1 MSEDGQPRTR
11 TQSLPIALALIDLA
25 HVNVALNGHRVLHV
39 ITWALNPGEN
49 WAVLGA
55 NGAGK
60 STLLRLL
67 RGEIWPAPENGGT
80 RVYCLDGGR
89 PTSSPIGVKTH
100 VKIVSAEQQQRY
112 ARKHDWHLTCETVV
126 FTGLADSD
134 LPLTR
139 PTKAQRAQVAT
150 TMQLLGIEDL
160 ASADFKKLSQGQLR
174 KVLIAR
180 ALISQPKILI
190 LDEVGVGL
198 DKHARTQLY
207 DLVEQ
212 VAQSGTQILC
222 TTHRRDE
229 LIPSI
234 THVLELKSGKIVRME
249 DHRRVT
255 TDHRPPTTDGAQWR
269 PAASGQQPTSFLL
282 RISNTNVALDEGAKV
297 VLRDVNWQMNLG
309 EHWFIQGDN
318 GVGKSTLLKLILGE
332 LWPADGGEICRFGRC
347 DFKNVWEI
355 KQQIGYVSADFQTRY
370 YVDIPAEKVIASG
383 FFASVGWLQPTT
395 RAQDRQVKE
404 VIAQLGLQALAK
416 RSILEMSYGQARKVL
431 VARALVNQPK
441 LLILDEVFDGLD
453 AQFRAE
459 LGEMFGHLAQ
469 NAGRGVLLVSHH
481 EADCLPFI
489 TQRMQIEGGRVVG
502 QEERAKIA

>member
-1 MSEDGQPRTR
+1 MKPQDVQTPN
-11 TQSLPIALALIDLA
+11 ALIHLD
-25 HVNVALNGHRVLHV
+25 HVKVALNGHPVLHD
-39 ITWALNPGEN
+39 ITWKLNCGEN

-67 RGEIWPAPENGGT
+67 RGEIWPAPEHGGT
-80 RVYCLDGGR
+80 RTYCLDGGL
-89 PTSSPIGVKTH
+89 PTHSPIGVKEH
-100 VKIVSAEQQQRY
+100 IKIVSAEQQQRY
-112 ARKHDWHLTCETVV
+112 ARKHDWQLTCETVV
-126 FTGLADSD
+126 FTGLADSE

-139 PTKAQRAQVAT
+139 PTKLQRAEVTA

-160 ASADFKKLSQGQLR
+160 AQTDFKKLSQGQLR

-180 ALISQPKILI
+180 ALISQPRILI

-207 DLVEQ
+207 ELVEH
-212 VAQSGTQILC
+212 VAQAGTQILC

-234 THVLELKSGKIVRME
+234 THVLELKGGRVMHMGAVSAPKAIDAGRRMMPVERWRSIV
-249 DHRRVT
+249 
-255 TDHRPPTTDGAQWR
+255 HRPSSSVP
-269 PAASGQQPTSFLL
+269 FLL
-282 RISNTNVALDEGAKV
+282 RISNTDVALDEGAKI
-297 VLRDVNWQMNLG
+297 VLRDVNWQMNAG
-309 EHWFIQGDN
+309 EHWFIHGDN

-332 LWPADGGEICRFGRC
+332 LWPAQGGEICRFGRC

-370 YVDIPAEKVIASG
+370 YVDIPSEQVIASG

-395 RAQDRQVKE
+395 RAQNRRVQE
-404 VIAQLGLQALAK
+404 IITQLGLQPLGK

-431 VARALVNQPK
+431 VARALVNRPK

-453 AQFRAE
+453 AHFRAE
-459 LGEMFGHLAQ
+459 LGELFAHLAQ
-469 NAGRGVLLVSHH
+469 AQQCGVLLVSHH

-489 TQRMQIEGGRVVG
+489 THRMKIDDGRIVM
-502 QEERAKIA
+502 QEERQSA